1 MALWIHTEG
10 RFLEFLPLY
19 TADLEAEISTHPELC
34 VANRNAAVMARQERA
49 SSTLL
54 RPEYIQE
61 GDGRMQQADAPS
73 HSLGDT
79 LNLKDTARSASLTG
93 WLTPHAAG
101 PAGWSFCVQ
110 SGGVPALLRALF
122 LHGGQVT
129 SQCQGPEEHH
139 AGQPARPQS
148 SAPGHRKAPGSY
160 GHREGRSK
168 GRGLNSAWRDSGR
181 NHHGLEGTVAQTR
194 QGQKKWDK

>member
-34 VANRNAAVMARQERA
+34 VANRNAGVMARQERA

-110 SGGVPALLRALF
+110 SGGFLPCCGPCSCMEVRLRLSARVLRSTT
-122 LHGGQVT
+122 LA
-129 SQCQGPEEHH
+129 SQPGHSP
-139 AGQPARPQS
+139 QPLATGRPQE
-148 SAPGHRKAPGSY
+148 AMVTG
-160 GHREGRSK
+160 REGARE
-168 GRGLNSAWRDSGR
+168 
-181 NHHGLEGTVAQTR
+181 EG
-194 QGQKKWDK
+194 